1 MSSDHC
7 STSSKLQIPPFVHQP
22 HVREAN
28 KIVVG
33 KMTVYYMTRHFS
45 LVSVTSKKSQ
55 MLVKAQRI
63 EQEYL
68 VLSYPLSKQA
78 YKTCGSRQQQC
89 TFKRGV

>member
-7 STSSKLQIPPFVHQP
+7 STSSKLQIPPFVHEP

-33 KMTVYYMTRHFS
+33 KMTLCYMTRLFS

-55 MLVKAQRI
+55 MLVKAQRS

-68 VLSYPLSKQA
+68 VL
-78 YKTCGSRQQQC
+78 
-89 TFKRGV
+89 